1 MDYKHFMD
9 EVKLHMDKMNEKEM
23 YDFIF
28 ELARVTSK
36 YKRTNFLSKFEKADI
51 KKIKNRQ
58 ERIEAV
64 NKLCEDI
71 ENGEIQFSCTSYQ
84 DGSYSY
90 WEQNWVNEYSDP
102 EGLAKLIEDSF
113 LFIKN
118 LIYEQSYNEAVK
130 LYDHLLSLSY
140 AAYDEDTGE
149 VYEFDLKELVDEDLI
164 NIDVEDFCSH
174 VLYASYQSKTGKERT
189 EHIYNIFKNTL
200 FKNTTLESMLSVG
213 PVALDGVDI
222 FMNEFNKFIMDKQGD
237 LETRLLIETI
247 NFLKVDS
254 LKFAR
259 NVSKTHP
266 GLYYNLFKQ
275 AIDKGNEKEAICI
288 GSEAI
293 DYIPKEM
300 TIRSKIALLTGDIH
314 KKLNNIK
321 LYRKC
326 LLEGF
331 ISESTP
337 YNFLKLFSTCSQ
349 EEIEEAYQF
358 SKNISLQEHIHP
370 QDNYNQTAQNHIK
383 KIEQDIIRFFYGDL
397 VYAQRKCI
405 SDEEYLGWSTSFKG
419 VAVPIF
425 LVLLEKNHKDSKV
438 RRQIME
444 FIYRKIDVRKKYY
457 SFNFEYDPEFDILI
471 QNWKKKISIGEE
483 KNFYLKWIEEE
494 VDKRVEAVV
503 GGGYRKS
510 YYKGAELIVYLGQV
524 LESLGEENA
533 AKDLVKKYKKKYSR
547 KSAFKAE
554 IDKLL

>member
-222 FMNEFNKFIMDKQGD
+222 FMN
-237 LETRLLIETI
+237 
-247 NFLKVDS
+247 
-254 LKFAR
+254 
-259 NVSKTHP
+259 
-266 GLYYNLFKQ
+266 
-275 AIDKGNEKEAICI
+275 
-288 GSEAI
+288 
-293 DYIPKEM
+293 
-300 TIRSKIALLTGDIH
+300 
-314 KKLNNIK
+314 
-321 LYRKC
+321 
-326 LLEGF
+326 
-331 ISESTP
+331 
-337 YNFLKLFSTCSQ
+337 
-349 EEIEEAYQF
+349 
-358 SKNISLQEHIHP
+358 
-370 QDNYNQTAQNHIK
+370 
-383 KIEQDIIRFFYGDL
+383 
-397 VYAQRKCI
+397 
-405 SDEEYLGWSTSFKG
+405 
-419 VAVPIF
+419 
-425 LVLLEKNHKDSKV
+425 
-438 RRQIME
+438 
-444 FIYRKIDVRKKYY
+444 
-457 SFNFEYDPEFDILI
+457 
-471 QNWKKKISIGEE
+471 
-483 KNFYLKWIEEE
+483 
-494 VDKRVEAVV
+494 
-503 GGGYRKS
+503 
-510 YYKGAELIVYLGQV
+510 
-524 LESLGEENA
+524 
-533 AKDLVKKYKKKYSR
+533 
-547 KSAFKAE
+547 
-554 IDKLL
+554 